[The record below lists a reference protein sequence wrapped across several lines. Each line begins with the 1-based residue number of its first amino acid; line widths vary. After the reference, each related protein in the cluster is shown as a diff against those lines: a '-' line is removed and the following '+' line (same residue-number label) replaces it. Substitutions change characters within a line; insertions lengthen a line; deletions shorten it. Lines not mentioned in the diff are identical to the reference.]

1 MKTLAFSLSP
11 APPFRLDLTALA
23 LQRRPINKI
32 DTWNGDTYSRVLV
45 FGAVPVLVQ
54 VAQTGTE
61 RSPRLHIRAQARQLP
76 RNARIC
82 ITGSLQKLLGLSA
95 DLNPFY
101 RFARSDR
108 RLNKLAE
115 RFAGLRP
122 PRFPSVF
129 EAMALTIACQQLSMH
144 VGLTL
149 LNRLTVRA
157 GLAVDLPAETLH
169 AFARPE
175 DISKLRMQTLRR
187 LGFSANK
194 GTALKSASSLITGDR
209 LDPEALAEFENDE
222 AIQRLLA
229 LRGIGR
235 WTAEYV
241 LLRGLGRID
250 VFPADD
256 VGARNNLARWMNIEK
271 PLDTGSVKQVVEQWR
286 PWSGLIYFHLLLDRL
301 MAAGALITEG
311 AGKFVGWK
319 R

>member
-1 MKTLAFSLSP
+1 MKTVTFSLSP
-11 APPFRLDLTALA
+11 TPPFRLDLTALA

-32 DTWNGDTYSRVLV
+32 DTWNGETYSRVLV
-45 FGAVPVLVQ
+45 IGEVPVLVQ
-54 VAQTGTE
+54 ITQTGTE
-61 RSPRLHIRAQARQLP
+61 RSPRLHIRAQARHLP
-76 RNARIC
+76 RDARSC
-82 ITGSLQKLLGLSA
+82 IIDSLQKLLGLRA
-95 DLNPFY
+95 DMKPFY
-101 RFARSDR
+101 RFAQGDR
-108 RLNKLAE
+108 RLKKLAE

-122 PRFPSVF
+122 PRFPSVS
-129 EAMALTIACQQLSMH
+129 EAMVNGIACQQLSLH

-157 GLAVDLPAETLH
+157 GLAVELPSETLH
-169 AFARPE
+169 AFPRPE
-175 DISKLRMQTLRR
+175 DISRLRMQTLRR

-194 GTALKSASSLITGDR
+194 GTALKSLSSLIVSNR
-209 LDPEALAEFENDE
+209 LNPEALADCNNDE

-256 VGARNNLARWMNIEK
+256 VGARNNLARWLNIEK
-271 PLDTGSVKQVVEQWR
+271 PLNSEAVRQVVAKWH

-301 MAAGALITEG
+301 MAAGALSTEG
-311 AGKFVGWK
+311 AGKFAGWEQ
-319 R
+319 